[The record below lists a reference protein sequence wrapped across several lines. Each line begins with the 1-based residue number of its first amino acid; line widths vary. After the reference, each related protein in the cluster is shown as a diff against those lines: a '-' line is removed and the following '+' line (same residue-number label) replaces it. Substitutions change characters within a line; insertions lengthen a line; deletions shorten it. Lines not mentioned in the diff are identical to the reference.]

1 MSMSQAMASQKPLEQ
16 MSDAELQAELDRA
29 LGQLEGAIA
38 GVDSAPV
45 AAPADAPVAA
55 PVAAPA
61 AAPMS
66 ADAMLGTVE
75 PEAVQQATARMVAMG
90 LLPAATSD
98 ITPDILM
105 AFQLIIDAIDP
116 GLYDLQ
122 QPEQLKE
129 FIDGVNSGAI
139 DLAIAVNRARELA
152 GTAGGAIPT
161 GAGVPIGAAAGFVPG
176 GDFGPTG
183 AAPAGIPAGPPRPI

>member
-1 MSMSQAMASQKPLEQ
+1 MSMSQGMTSQRPLEQ

-29 LGQLEGAIA
+29 LGQLEGAISGA
-38 GVDSAPV
+38 E
-45 AAPADAPVAA
+45 AAPADAPMSEPAAPVAA
-55 PVAAPA
+55 PVAE
-61 AAPMS
+61 PMS
-66 ADAMLGTVE
+66 ADGMLGTVE
-75 PEAVQQATARMVAMG
+75 PDAVQQATARMVSMG

-176 GDFGPTG
+176 GNFGPAG

>member
-1 MSMSQAMASQKPLEQ
+1 MSQAMASQKPLEQ